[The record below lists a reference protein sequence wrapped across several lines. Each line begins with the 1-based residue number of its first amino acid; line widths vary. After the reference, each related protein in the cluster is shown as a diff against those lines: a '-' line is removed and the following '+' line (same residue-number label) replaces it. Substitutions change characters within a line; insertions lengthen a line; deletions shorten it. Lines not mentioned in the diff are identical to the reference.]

1 MAARI
6 VLLGSFLVRACLA
19 VTVPPT
25 ASTLHLGV
33 CPRFYVD
40 SLSTCNNRCLSDE
53 DCLEQE
59 KCCNNACGD
68 SSCVTAADETVPTT
82 MTTTTTEESLGGSC
96 RGYDCMQQGA
106 VCTVVDGRPKC
117 VCESLCP
124 VDKEPSFVCA
134 SDGMTYFN
142 ECYMNATACELGKAI
157 HVVPC
162 KAVIRNTGAPT
173 STWTHEV
180 PSMMEDSSQPATS
193 GPIIIS
199 DPFIHMVRED
209 DNITL
214 ECLVSGVPTPTIFW
228 QKQGDTN
235 ILGPGNS
242 FHHFEVSE
250 KGTLTISYIQVEDEG
265 NYTCMAVNVAG
276 DISVEFPVK
285 VIPTSTP
292 EPLPDGSTFSPED
305 ACSLPKDEGSCEDSV
320 PSWYYNGERQVCE
333 QFVYSGCGGNE
344 NRFDSIHE
352 CIRSCPD
359 VTAATCRLQA
369 AAGPCKRYRT
379 RWHYDISKG
388 ECQWFIYGGCAGN
401 DNNFE
406 TLDSCNDACP
416 YHVANACNKCP
427 NRYGMVEYFC
437 MSDFAIV
444 GTVLDIIDYNIDERP
459 KAVIM
464 LETVYK
470 DSHGMFESAESAFA
484 LEIRLNFTIR
494 QPCPC
499 PELKKEEQYIIMGTV
514 QNGYP
519 MVDKDSFVKTLNDK
533 RKQRLRHTATATH
546 VCENLKSYNSE
557 DDNLGEPTHDSA
569 DGTLSLTPT
578 PPDMA
583 SPRSHTHREDSADR
597 QDRLEDIED
606 SADTDLF
613 WYL

>member
-6 VLLGSFLVRACLA
+6 VLLGSLLVRACLA

-25 ASTLHLGV
+25 GSTLHLGV
-33 CPRFYVD
+33 CPQFYVD
-40 SLSTCNNRCLSDE
+40 SLSTCNKRCLSDA
-53 DCLEQE
+53 DCLQQE

-68 SSCVTAADETVPTT
+68 KSCVTAAEETVPTT
-82 MTTTTTEESLGGSC
+82 TITTTTEDSVQGSC

-162 KAVIRNTGAPT
+162 KAIIRNTGAPT

-180 PSMMEDSSQPATS
+180 PSMLEDSSQPATS
-193 GPIIIS
+193 APIIIS
-199 DPFIHMVRED
+199 EPFIHMVRED

-214 ECLVSGVPTPTIFW
+214 ECLVSGVPTPTVFW
-228 QKQGDTN
+228 LKQGDDDN

-242 FHHFEVSE
+242 FHHLEVSE
-250 KGTLTISYIQVEDEG
+250 IGTLTISYIQLEDEG

-305 ACSLPKDEGSCEDSV
+305 ICTLPKDEGSCDDSV
-320 PSWYYNGERQVCE
+320 ARWYYNGERQVCE
-333 QFVYSGCGGNE
+333 RFDYSGCGGND
-344 NRFDSIHE
+344 NRFDTIHE
-352 CIRSCPD
+352 CIMACPD
-359 VTAATCRLQA
+359 VTAATCRLPA
-369 AAGPCKRYRT
+369 VAGPCKKYGT
-379 RWHYDISKG
+379 RWYYDIDKG
-388 ECQWFIYGGCAGN
+388 VCSWFIYGGCRGN
-401 DNNFE
+401 ANNFE

-416 YHVANACNKCP
+416 YHVENTCAKCP

-444 GTVLDIIDYNIDERP
+444 GTVLEIIDYVDERP
-459 KAVIM
+459 KAVI
-464 LETVYK
+464 LLQTVYK
-470 DSHGMFESAESAFA
+470 DRLGMFGSAESARAFP
-484 LEIRLNFTIR
+484 LEISLNFTIR

-499 PELKKEEQYIIMGTV
+499 PELKVEEQYILMGMV
-514 QNGYP
+514 QDGHP
-519 MVDKDSFVKTLNDK
+519 VVDKDSFVKTLNDK
-533 RKQRLRHTATATH
+533 RKQRLRHTSTSTD
-546 VCENLKSYNSE
+546 VCENLKAYNSE
-557 DDNLGEPTHDSA
+557 EDNLGEATHDSA
-569 DGTLSLTPT
+569 DDSL
-578 PPDMA
+578 PPHPPHPPDHADMA
-583 SPRSHTHREDSADR
+583 SPPSQTHREDSADR
-597 QDRLEDIED
+597 QDRAD
-606 SADTDLF
+606 DTDEF
-613 WYL
+613 WYR